1 MMGKSPHVLCAGND
15 GEGKSGSE
23 GGTGAR
29 KDPAGRRE
37 KRLRVPRAQGA
48 GGEHGSSLR
57 SPCNRD
63 PRREPRPREPG
74 QPPQKGVARSASPRG
89 TAQRG
94 ARGQDE
100 AAAAPRPPQVGG
112 NAAIPGHGDTGTQE
126 QRAPSPERGGAP
138 ATNTRR
144 EQDGDRG
151 RKERRTE
158 RKEASHHVRA
168 PTRPRIGG
176 SAHSYLHGGGAGRAR
191 PPGTCSLQGATV
203 TGVPGQGVMPGDPN
217 SGRGASKLVIT
228 RSVPL
233 SKTSLT
239 RCACG
244 RFCLPYSRETPES
257 SATKGLFGKE
267 KINQEPPPS
276 HRCPLPSG

>member
-1 MMGKSPHVLCAGND
+1 MHFAAQPQQFISDPRND
-15 GEGKSGSE
+15 GEVSACALCRE
-23 GGTGAR
+23 RRGGEERERGRDQSTEGAR
-29 KDPAGRRE
+29 GAAGE
-37 KRLRVPRAQGA
+37 EAQGGSLGNPRAQGA

-94 ARGQDE
+94 ARGQDQ

-176 SAHSYLHGGGAGRAR
+176 SAHSYLHRGGGWLR
-191 PPGTCSLQGATV
+191 
-203 TGVPGQGVMPGDPN
+203 
-217 SGRGASKLVIT
+217 
-228 RSVPL
+228 
-233 SKTSLT
+233 KTSWDL
-239 RCACG
+239 
-244 RFCLPYSRETPES
+244 
-257 SATKGLFGKE
+257 
-267 KINQEPPPS
+267 
-276 HRCPLPSG
+276 